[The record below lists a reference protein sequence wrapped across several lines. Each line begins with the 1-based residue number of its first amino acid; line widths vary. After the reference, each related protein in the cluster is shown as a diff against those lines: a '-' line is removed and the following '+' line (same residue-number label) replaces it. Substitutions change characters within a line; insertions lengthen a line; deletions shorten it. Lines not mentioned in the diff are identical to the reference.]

1 MSNETW
7 SALLLR
13 GSIGAVAKHRRM
25 DDYKRLSLIRPS
37 HGDYPRDSLLTSSN
51 LPDNWL
57 SETKPQG
64 NFE

>member
-1 MSNETW
+1 MSNEIW

-13 GSIGAVAKHRRM
+13 VGIGAAAKHRRM
-25 DDYKRLSLIRPS
+25 VDYNRLSLIRPR
-37 HGDYPRDSLLTSSN
+37 HGDYPRASLLTSSI
-51 LPDNWL
+51 LPDTWR